1 MKKNTH
7 NIKVAIRFDPV
18 EDKLVLDLPES
29 ICNDL
34 DWYEGS
40 TITMSVESDGVFLEE
55 KDED

>member
-1 MKKNTH
+1 VKKNTH

-18 EDKLVLDLPES
+18 EDQLVLDLPES

>member
-7 NIKVAIRFDPV
+7 NIKVAIRFAPV
-18 EDKLVLDLPES
+18 EDQLVIDLPES

>member
-1 MKKNTH
+1 VKKNTH